1 MCSDTM
7 GEQLTANKKQRGAA
21 ERMRIIATGFQLLM
35 KFFRVLISLCSVPA
49 LLAETPVQVSLS
61 EAQQKLRGEFAG
73 RVRSSEKKNAAAC
86 AETDGW
92 LFFTAEFRLL
102 SLDRFWGDEAPKVS
116 RSHKP
121 ELADPIPAI
130 MDFQRQLKARGIA
143 LLVVPVPPKA
153 AIYPEKILPGF
164 NVRTDD
170 AAPGLHR
177 FYNELH
183 AAGIDVLD
191 LTPLFIQNRD
201 DKRGGV
207 FCKTDSHWSGFGCML
222 AAQAIAENVR
232 AKLTTPPP
240 RKDYVSEWK
249 ESQINGDLVSLL
261 SPESP
266 KPGPEKIAVRSVSEK
281 ETGAA
286 VQPDANSPLLLLG
299 DSHTLVF
306 HDFLAERAGLGDQLA
321 QELGF
326 APDLI
331 GTRGSGATPV
341 RISFYR
347 HSLKDPGYLAKKKV
361 VVWCFAAREFTEAS
375 EGWALAPITK

>member
-1 MCSDTM
+1 
-7 GEQLTANKKQRGAA
+7 
-21 ERMRIIATGFQLLM
+21 MRIIATGFQLLM
-35 KFFRVLISLCSVPA
+35 KIFSVLILLCSIPA
-49 LLAETPVQVSLS
+49 FLAAETPVQISLS
-61 EAQQKLRGEFAG
+61 EAQQKLRGELAS
-73 RVRSSEKKNAAAC
+73 RVQSSEKKNTAAC
-86 AETDGW
+86 AEADGW

-102 SLDRFWGDEAPKVS
+102 SLGRFWGDEAPKVS

-121 ELADPIPAI
+121 DLADPIPAI
-130 MDFQRQLKARGIA
+130 VDFQRQLKARGID
-143 LLVVPVPPKA
+143 LVVVPVPPKA

-164 NVRTDD
+164 NVRIED
-170 AAPGLHR
+170 AAPLLRR
-177 FYNELH
+177 FYEELR

-207 FCKTDSHWSGFGCML
+207 FCKTDSHWSGLGCML

-232 AKLTTPPP
+232 GKLTAPTPE
-240 RKDYVSEWK
+240 KEYVSEWK
-249 ESQINGDLVSLL
+249 ESQISGDLASLL
-261 SPESP
+261 PPDSP
-266 KPGPEKIAVRSVSEK
+266 KPGPEKIAFRSISDK
-281 ETGAA
+281 RTSTA
-286 VQPDANSPLLLLG
+286 VQPDANSPLLVLG

-306 HDFLAERAGLGDQLA
+306 HDFLAERAGLVDQLA

-341 RISFYR
+341 RISLYR
-347 HSLKDPGYLAKKKV
+347 HNLKDPGYLAKKKV

-375 EGWALAPITK
+375 EGWARAPIAK